1 MSIRSS
7 NWKTIAIDKTTQVK
21 SKPAIWAVYERK
33 FRAEFNE
40 KHDIVQQVEN
50 SKHATGDESVDTMKT
65 RDKMKDGT

>member
-1 MSIRSS
+1 M
-7 NWKTIAIDKTTQVK
+7 
-21 SKPAIWAVYERK
+21 YERK